1 MKRLKTRLNPDIKTS
16 RENEF
21 LWTYASSELKT
32 HLNYGVEQILT
43 RYTRMIFGIVLLTL
57 VYSVR
62 NTTISFNPFPANLR
76 LVQSKE
82 SVLIFV
88 IIYSFQFVALR
99 LLVMVPYVTN
109 FISVI
114 YGIHLNFMSLLVS
127 QKKTSL

>member
-1 MKRLKTRLNPDIKTS
+1 MKRLKARLKAGIKS
-16 RENEF
+16 SQENEF
-21 LWTYASSELKT
+21 VWTYASSELET
-32 HLNYGVEQILT
+32 QLNYGVEQILIKC
-43 RYTRMIFGIVLLTL
+43 TRMIFGQVLFTL

-99 LLVMVPYVTN
+99 LLVMGPYVTN
-109 FISVI
+109 FILVI
-114 YGIHLNFMSLLVS
+114 NGINLTLISLMVF
-127 QKKTSL
+127 QKKASL

>member
-32 HLNYGVEQILT
+32 QLNYGVEQILI
-43 RYTRMIFGIVLLTL
+43 RNTRMIFGIVLFTL

-99 LLVMVPYVTN
+99 LLVMGLYVTN

-114 YGIHLNFMSLLVS
+114 YGINLNFMSLLVS
-127 QKKTSL
+127 QKKTSS

>member
-43 RYTRMIFGIVLLTL
+43 RYTRMIFGIVLFTL

-62 NTTISFNPFPANLR
+62 NITSSFNPF
-76 LVQSKE
+76 V
-82 SVLIFV
+82 
-88 IIYSFQFVALR
+88 YSFQLVALR
-99 LLVMVPYVTN
+99 LLVMGTYVTN

>member
-32 HLNYGVEQILT
+32 QLNYGVEQILT
-43 RYTRMIFGIVLLTL
+43 RYTRMIFGIVLFTL

-127 QKKTSL
+127 QKKTSS

>member
-21 LWTYASSELKT
+21 LWTSASSELKT

-43 RYTRMIFGIVLLTL
+43 RYTRMIFGIVLFTL

-62 NTTISFNPFPANLR
+62 NITSSFNPFPVNLG
-76 LVQSKE
+76 LVQSQE

-88 IIYSFQFVALR
+88 IVYSFQLVALR
-99 LLVMVPYVTN
+99 LLVMGPYVTN